1 MSAVGGRLNA
11 LRDRFER
18 LSARERTMVT
28 ALGIAALV
36 MVTLIVGFFI
46 TDGLSTLEEKN
57 ANMRQALRD
66 IETQRDAYLKAK
78 NKSSSLATRVGH
90 TPIQLSGY
98 LEQAAKETGVEI
110 PESNESGPTA
120 AGKAF
125 MERSVDLR
133 LKAVRIEQLAAFLKR
148 IETGPNLV
156 AVTSLSIRTRDDKHE
171 ELDVEMR
178 VSTWEHAQPKTT
190 GKKEKGDKS

>member
-28 ALGIAALV
+28 ALGIAFLV
-36 MVTLIVGFFI
+36 MVTLLVGFFI

-78 NKSSSLATRVGH
+78 NKSSSLSTRVGH

-110 PESNESGPTA
+110 PESNENGAVA
-120 AGKAF
+120 AGKVF
-125 MERSVDLR
+125 LERSVDLR

-178 VSTWEHAQPKTT
+178 VSTWEHAPPKS
-190 GKKEKGDKS
+190 GAKKEKGDKS